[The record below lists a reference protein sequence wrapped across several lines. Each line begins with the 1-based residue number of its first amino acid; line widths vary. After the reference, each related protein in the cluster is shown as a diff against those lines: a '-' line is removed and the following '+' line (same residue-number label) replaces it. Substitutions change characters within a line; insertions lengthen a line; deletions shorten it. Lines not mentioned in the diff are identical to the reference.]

1 MGRDYQRLVGPRLGG
16 GMIMKKTYKI
26 LLSAFLP
33 LVLASSMILSIRYG
47 IIVFWAVVVTILLF
61 LLGCLVY
68 VLIDSV
74 GE

>member
-1 MGRDYQRLVGPRLGG
+1 
-16 GMIMKKTYKI
+16 MIMKKTYKI